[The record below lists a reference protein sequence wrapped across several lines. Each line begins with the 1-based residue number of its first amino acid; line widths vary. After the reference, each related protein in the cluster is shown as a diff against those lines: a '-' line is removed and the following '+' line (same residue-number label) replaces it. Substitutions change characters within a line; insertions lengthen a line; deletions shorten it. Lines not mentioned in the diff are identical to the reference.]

1 MLRPSLSTE
10 ARAMAL
16 PAVLLSPVALRALQ
30 VGGALAL
37 AAWVASRKRAESG
50 PERVDMASEDALDRI
65 PEGADL
71 RADPANGRAD
81 AEARWRRVVRFGGRG
96 VEIEAAA
103 LGRLRWRRV

>member
-1 MLRPSLSTE
+1 
-10 ARAMAL
+10 MAL
-16 PAVLLSPVALRALQ
+16 PAILLSPVALRAAQ

-37 AAWVASRKRAESG
+37 AAWVASRKRAAEG
-50 PERVDMASEDALDRI
+50 PERLDMASEDALDRI

-81 AEARWRRVVRFGGRG
+81 AEGRWRRVFRLGGRG

-103 LGRLRWRRV
+103 LGRLRWRRI